1 MNRARILLAMTLFP
15 SVLFLGLYG
24 YYKVRDRMRP
34 DSALFRGSDG
44 VEIRGLKE
52 GSGSRTVLILPDP
65 ALDRGFNSKSIE
77 STTGDVLAKAL
88 VARGFTVIRF
98 DQRGTGRTPGEPR
111 TTTVSQLASDALAA
125 AAVSPVPARNLVIIA
140 HGDSCATAAL
150 AHQKGLRAR
159 QWIFVS
165 CGYSGTLLHN
175 WSERLFYNMEGS
187 GLEESVRAQAR
198 LEWKS
203 FMKELPV
210 AIRRSETPPV
220 PAAKEGESPDMQVIR
235 GAFRELLVERKD
247 WATDAMAL
255 NVKKEIAMIAGE
267 SRVDYLAPEF
277 DTVTPPAERAAMSE
291 WLKPLRVRTTVLP
304 GAEFFLLATTA
315 PQRTTM
321 ERIAFLKNPLSR
333 PNQDA
338 VKALADSV
346 E

>member
-1 MNRARILLAMTLFP
+1 MNRARVLLAMTLFP
-15 SVLFLGLYG
+15 SVLFLGVYG
-24 YYKVRDRMRP
+24 YYKIRDWMRP
-34 DSALFRGSDG
+34 DSALFRSSDG
-44 VEIRGLKE
+44 VEIRGLRE
-52 GSGSRTVLILPDP
+52 GAGRTTVLILPDP

-77 STTGDVLAKAL
+77 SGTGDALAKVL
-88 VARGFTVIRF
+88 VSRGFSVIRY
-98 DQRGTGRTPGEPR
+98 DQRGTGRTAGEPR
-111 TTTVSQLASDALAA
+111 TTTVTQLASDAQIS
-125 AAVSPVPARNLVIIA
+125 VSGVRALDLVVIA

-187 GLEESVRAQAR
+187 GLDEAVRAQAR
-198 LEWKS
+198 LEWKL
-203 FMKELPV
+203 FIADLPA

-235 GAFRELLVERKD
+235 GAFRELLVERKG
-247 WATDAMAL
+247 WAADAMTL
-255 NVKKEIAMIAGE
+255 NVKEEIALIARE
-267 SRVDYLAPEF
+267 SRVKYFACEF
-277 DTVTPPAERAAMSE
+277 DTVTPPSERAAMTA
-291 WLKPLRVRTTVLP
+291 WLKRPGVQITLLP
-304 GAEFFLLATTA
+304 GSEFFLLATST

-333 PNQDA
+333 PNPEA